1 MKRFCCLASVLLL
14 GGCASYYRVVNGI
27 AGEGE
32 AWRKVGKA
40 IFFGVIEEDVE
51 MARFH
56 KVKTEEDGTRVYRA
70 TFHPRRVALYGYKFL
85 YNRPRRADGTWTD
98 EKDLDFGAEVEV
110 EVFHNGTLHERSHGK
125 VGWPWISGRIVTH
138 HIPGGVW
145 MKKAPWSRYEEIAI
159 YLRCRDSRF
168 EERLNSNGGRLFVYE
183 YNDM

>member
-40 IFFGVIEEDVE
+40 IFFGVI
-51 MARFH
+51 
-56 KVKTEEDGTRVYRA
+56 
-70 TFHPRRVALYGYKFL
+70 
-85 YNRPRRADGTWTD
+85 
-98 EKDLDFGAEVEV
+98 
-110 EVFHNGTLHERSHGK
+110 NGTLHERSHGK

-138 HIPGGVW
+138 HIPGGIW

-183 YNDM
+183 YNGM

>member
-1 MKRFCCLASVLLL
+1 MPEAS
-14 GGCASYYRVVNGI
+14 
-27 AGEGE
+27 
-32 AWRKVGKA
+32 
-40 IFFGVIEEDVE
+40 
-51 MARFH
+51 
-56 KVKTEEDGTRVYRA
+56 
-70 TFHPRRVALYGYKFL
+70 FL

-159 YLRCRDSRF
+159 YLRFRDSRF

-183 YNDM
+183 YNGM